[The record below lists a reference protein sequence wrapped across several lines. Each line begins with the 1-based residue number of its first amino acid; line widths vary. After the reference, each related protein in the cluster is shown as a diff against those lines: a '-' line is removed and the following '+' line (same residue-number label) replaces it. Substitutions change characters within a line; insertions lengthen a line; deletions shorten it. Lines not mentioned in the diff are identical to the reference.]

1 MSTVNFT
8 RATRRRR
15 GACTSS
21 IKRRAVQLVCGLMV
35 VLGVF
40 GVFGAATAAPIT
52 YSVSVDYT
60 NGDQLLGTFDFDAV
74 TDTFSGVNLFL
85 VDTADQVTNTF
96 LFPLGATNGPSVFAF
111 VDSPILTPFVSQFGV
126 ISLDGPLTDLG
137 GTFNVVPGGFSSG
150 NSVAS
155 FIATCLLNPF
165 SPGDCGLDPNQAV
178 LATGGTVSGAPAS
191 QLSLPATASLMLA
204 GLVGLGFVRRR
215 RFAGIFGE

>member
-8 RATRRRR
+8 RATRRRQ

-21 IKRRAVQLVCGLMV
+21 IKRRAVRLVCGLMV

-40 GVFGAATAAPIT
+40 GVIGPATAAPIT
-52 YSVSVDYT
+52 YNVSVDYT

-85 VDTADQVTNTF
+85 VNTASQVINTF
-96 LFPLGATNGPSVFAF
+96 LSPLSATNGPSVFAF
-111 VDSPILTPFVSQFGV
+111 VDSPIPTPFVSRFGV

-155 FIATCLLNPF
+155 FIAPCLLDPF
-165 SPGDCGLDPNQAV
+165 SPFGCGFDPNEAV
-178 LATGGTVSGAPAS
+178 LATGGTVSGAPVS
-191 QLSLPATASLMLA
+191 QLSLPATAPLMLA
-204 GLVGLGFVRRR
+204 GLLGLGFVGRRR
-215 RFAGIFGE
+215 LAGIFGE